1 MTEASF
7 ELIEIHDPE
16 IDPAQIMEQIRERI
30 QHRREE
36 LGYPRKVFPTF
47 GAAAYPGEPE
57 GEKYDPDL
65 YHHLRQANEHYSQL
79 GVDLLLVPSPRSRI
93 PLIGPL
99 WDRIRRE
106 AHYLVLFYVNKLA
119 QRQVMVNRHLVS
131 TLNRM
136 VVQIQE
142 QQRQIQALQD
152 ELRKLRGE
160 A

>member
-1 MTEASF
+1 MVGASSD
-7 ELIEIHDPE
+7 LIEIHDPE
-16 IDPAQIMEQIRERI
+16 VDPAQIMEQIRERI
-30 QHRREE
+30 QRRREE
-36 LGYPRKVFPTF
+36 LGYPHKVFPTF

-57 GEKYDPDL
+57 GEAYDPDL
-65 YHHLRQANEHYSQL
+65 YYHLRQANDNYFKL
-79 GVDLLLVPSPRSRI
+79 DVDLLLVPSPRSRI
-93 PLIGPL
+93 PLIGSL

-119 QRQVMVNRHLVS
+119 QRQVTVNRHLVS

-152 ELRKLRGE
+152 ELRKLQGE